1 METNFLSSTAG
12 ESPPLPNNE
21 QFRKAIG
28 SLLYLATVSRPDIAF
43 AVNLLCRRV
52 ESPTHRDWTAVKR
65 VMRYLAG
72 SVHRKLCF
80 ATEGSTV
87 LTGFVDADW
96 AGDHADRKST
106 SGHVFQIGHSSIVWS
121 SKKQS
126 VVAMSSTEAEYIAA
140 WEACR
145 ELQWLRQLL
154 RDMSL
159 PQDGPTNVYE
169 DNQSC
174 IKVAQLDRCSQRTK
188 HIDVRH
194 HQLRD
199 LQESGVVA
207 LIYRSSNDMP
217 ADILTKPLAK
227 DKFNHH
233 LALLGMR

>member
-1 METNFLSSTAG
+1 
-12 ESPPLPNNE
+12 
-21 QFRKAIG
+21 
-28 SLLYLATVSRPDIAF
+28 
-43 AVNLLCRRV
+43 
-52 ESPTHRDWTAVKR
+52 
-65 VMRYLAG
+65 MRYLAG

-106 SGHVFQIGHSSIVWS
+106 SGHQCRQPKLNILPLG
-121 SKKQS
+121 KP
-126 VVAMSSTEAEYIAA
+126 AENYNG
-140 WEACR
+140 
-145 ELQWLRQLL
+145 LGSFSL
-154 RDMSL
+154 MSL
-159 PQDGPTNVYE
+159 PHDGPTNVYE

-207 LIYRSSNDMP
+207 LIYRSSSAMP

-227 DKFNHH
+227 GKFNHH